1 MSNKQKAFRA
11 FKYNILDRAASR
23 AAAVP
28 ALSLEREGCLM
39 STYEELQL
47 ITSVALLVVA
57 ILTYTHK
64 K

>member
-28 ALSLEREGCLM
+28 ALSLGREGCLM
-39 STYEELQL
+39 STYEEFQIILGVAML
-47 ITSVALLVVA
+47 IVA
-57 ILTYTHK
+57 ILNYTHK